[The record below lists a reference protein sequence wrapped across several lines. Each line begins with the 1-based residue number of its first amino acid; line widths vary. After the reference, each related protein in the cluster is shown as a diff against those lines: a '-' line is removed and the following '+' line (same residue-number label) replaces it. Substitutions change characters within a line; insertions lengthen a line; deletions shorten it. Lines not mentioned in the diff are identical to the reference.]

1 MGVWSRST
9 NQADSKMSSPTR
21 TEGAEDG
28 LRGRSIAFSSLSYSP
43 FGSLPPSSSASPS
56 VISEASPDSSRQA
69 QLSRLM
75 ELGEQ
80 RQKALLEEQVR
91 VLRDKVEAKDGE
103 LQDARDLLAR
113 AQEDRSRTK
122 LCTL

>member
-1 MGVWSRST
+1 
-9 NQADSKMSSPTR
+9 MSSPR

-28 LRGRSIAFSSLSYSP
+28 LRGRSIAFSSMPYSP

-56 VISEASPDSSRQA
+56 VLSQASPDIHHL

-91 VLRDKVEAKDGE
+91 VLRDKVEAKEAE
-103 LQDARDLLAR
+103 LQDARDLLVR
-113 AQEDRSRTK
+113 AQEDRSGAK
-122 LCTL
+122 PYTLLL

>member
-1 MGVWSRST
+1 
-9 NQADSKMSSPTR
+9 
-21 TEGAEDG
+21 